1 MAAKVQLD
9 IESKANTQALKQAI
23 ADLEKLG
30 MAGKSTNQVFKQ
42 TSNLE
47 GYRAALVKSYETART
62 FGDQMKATRTAFS
75 DTNKAIKAA
84 QAYLGENKN
93 NMFTFID
100 EKGMQ
105 QQTRDMALIEKQI
118 RGFLG
123 NVVAD
128 TQNFQQSM
136 TRMLGEYKGFD
147 NYKEGIERTAQ
158 AYRDMGNDL
167 GAVQYKMTSIQ
178 QQVLDMTA
186 AQADPAEIQKLTDEY
201 KKLAVQHKELSEAA
215 NGSGARIKNLIKNFV
230 SAQLIVWAI
239 RKAFQ
244 MLTQGLKEASTAA
257 AEAEQVF
264 GRFDAVFE
272 GLERA
277 NAAVSEM
284 VDNFGVAK
292 SSAADILAS
301 IGNTA
306 LGFGAS
312 AMEAAQFSETV
323 AKSLSDIMA
332 FRDVQGT
339 ISDFAQRFMSG
350 ASGNVENFRAIGS
363 IVRQS
368 MVDIELQK
376 QGWENLTGQALEWA
390 KVQARVNIVL
400 EQQKKAMGAT
410 EREWDTLLSIQRRN
424 NEQTKQMKENVGE
437 TINQFFKPMSLWI
450 LTLKENW
457 NAAHEA
463 NKKYNEGVYDPAKDE
478 DYGDTIT
485 ARVLEKRI
493 KSYTGLYGN
502 AIPNMFMHQLKSSVA
517 NYTPW
522 GSDKMGVL
530 KVEDDPNLRN
540 SKASYEQIQ
549 LLAEQYQATLAY
561 TATLVEKYGFN
572 VSDSVWEQI
581 DAYDAYIKKINDARK
596 AENARLAA
604 SQAEY
609 EGIRDFFA
617 DVGSMMGMGGSG
629 SIYDVRD
636 YVKKDAADFVSPLER
651 LLGFEGGEGAELE
664 AKIKGLSNMVESL
677 FNTSIAGSTEYI
689 RTQASEMLTVVASAL
704 GEAQKAKAAMESATN
719 YNKAK
724 SSIEDELATMQK
736 RNELEAQYG
745 KDNSEI
751 VNIKIEQWKAEKNA
765 FELFKERLSATGK
778 GKESYQEYL
787 DLMELISKQYGLQ
800 LGLAEDIAKAA
811 KDAAAE
817 QARTSASDMFIS
829 ASRELS
835 YLGENGDGLR
845 QQDEMNDKVA
855 EYSKHLLD
863 SGESMETVIEKA
875 TEYRAVLEAINKT
888 NADADA
894 DKKAKDAEKAAQSL
908 VNAYQSQLKGL
919 REGIALAEYRNGLEG
934 KYDKQTLD
942 LMVQRKQQEMEALS
956 FMYQQIDAGMKR
968 EDAESYYLEQLQ
980 LIAKQHGINLGLLEE
995 QVQAAKDLAV
1005 EQAQASASDMF
1016 VSAQR
1021 ELSYLGGN
1029 GDQLKR
1035 QDDINDKVSKYVDYL
1050 SKTNMTIT
1058 EVINNS
1064 AKYRDLLNEIYRIT
1078 DDKKATDL
1086 ADSLL
1091 KSYQERNASL
1101 KEELGLMAYRAS
1113 LTGQYA
1119 DDEQGIVDLMVQ
1131 RRKQEAEAF
1140 AFMEKQ
1146 KAAGMD
1152 AALALNGYIDN
1163 LILIR
1168 QIHDTNLKLLQ
1179 DQIAA
1184 ARELAVQ
1191 QAGEGASGM
1200 FSAAQRE
1207 LSYLGPNGDALQQQD
1222 EMNDKVSEY
1231 IEYLAKTD
1239 MSITDIIAKSKEY
1252 RDLLEQIAEL
1262 EGKKK
1267 DDAEDEEAIKKA
1279 QSLTDAYQSQ
1289 LQSLKD
1295 NISLMEYRSSIEG
1308 QNEKEIID
1316 LMVQRKQQEMEAASF
1331 KQQQIKAGMDAVEAE
1346 GFYQD
1351 QLVLI
1356 AKQHGLNLALI
1367 EAQLKATK
1375 GLAIE
1380 QARTSASDMFTAA
1393 TRELSYLGKGGDALK
1408 AQDDLNDK
1416 VEQYIANLSKTD
1428 AGIQEVIDKAK
1439 VYRTLLEQIAALEGD
1454 NAAAKT
1460 AEDFTK
1466 SYQDRVDTLR
1476 QSYESLKL
1484 SSDLEKQYGSE
1495 RASVEQKHVEALQ
1508 EAWRYMSEQVK
1519 LGMDA
1524 TEANEM
1530 YLDSAKAITA
1540 EYELQ
1545 LGLLEEQSK
1554 VKRSEALQEASKAI
1568 AGVVGQRALV
1578 GASDAQKTQARID
1591 EQVYAFAESLTQGG
1605 AKLKET
1611 LDQTAE
1617 YRRQLEMLAA
1627 EEARQAV
1634 WDGIKSQWEGLGDVG
1649 MISGWVEAFASGG
1662 TMAGI
1667 AKVATDLL
1675 TSFESVNELLSIV
1688 TKFIDYVAPAIDQFL
1703 APLMPVLE
1711 MIVSTIAD
1719 LLLPVLQILFPII
1732 QGLSIVLI
1740 YLHAVVKTVTNAF
1753 SWLVDTIV
1761 TAIWNIAHPFR
1772 QRAFRDLGDET
1783 VAIWEDANAKVEK
1796 IWDMELD
1803 TRLEFV
1809 GKLTDAQQGQ
1819 LDAYNEMFKA
1829 GLLTLTQYNA
1839 MVGKNVYGKNFD
1851 NVDIASFASG
1861 GNFITNGEQII
1872 RVGEAG
1878 REHVQITPLNSTGYA
1893 NRNVQQVGG
1902 NSYSVV
1908 VNGAN
1913 GDPEEIAMA
1922 VRQEFKRMERRGVR
1936 YA

>member
-30 MAGKSTNQVFKQ
+30 MAGKSTNQVFRQ
-42 TSNLE
+42 TNNLDA
-47 GYRAALVKSYETART
+47 YKAALVRSYETARS

-75 DTNKAIKAA
+75 DTSKAIKAA

-167 GAVQYKMTSIQ
+167 GAVQYKMTAIQ

-186 AQADPAEIQKLTDEY
+186 ANADPAEIKKLTDEY

-215 NGSGARIKNLIKNFV
+215 NGSGTRIKNLIKNFV

-257 AEAEQVF
+257 AEAEQTF

-277 NAAVSEM
+277 NAAIGEM

-292 SSAADILAS
+292 SSAADILSS

-368 MVDIELQK
+368 MVDLELQK

-424 NEQTKQMKENVGE
+424 AEQTKQMKENIGE
-437 TINQFFKPMSLWI
+437 TVNQYFKPMSEWI

-457 NAAHEA
+457 NEAYEA
-463 NKKYNEGVYDPAKDE
+463 NKKYNDNVYNPKTDDQVSKSKSAGLLEGYIRSASADA
-478 DYGDTIT
+478 
-485 ARVLEKRI
+485 
-493 KSYTGLYGN
+493 LYQIN
-502 AIPNMFMHQLKSSVA
+502 SPDFDKSSVKA
-517 NYTPW
+517 
-522 GSDKMGVL
+522 GSIFAPDL
-530 KVEDDPNLRN
+530 KALEDWAKRYNT
-540 SKASYEQIQ
+540 
-549 LLAEQYQATLAY
+549 TLKFAAD
-561 TATLVEKYGFN
+561 TAQKVGLIVT
-572 VSDSVWEQI
+572 DAVWKEI

-745 KDNSEI
+745 KENDDI
-751 VNIKIEQWKAEKNA
+751 VTIKLQQWKAEREA
-765 FELFKERLSATGK
+765 LELFNERLHATGK
-778 GKESYQEYL
+778 GEESYQEYL

-800 LGLAEDIAKAA
+800 LDRAEDIAKAA
-811 KDAAAE
+811 KDAAIE
-817 QARTSASDMFIS
+817 QARTSASDMFVS

-845 QQDEMNDKVA
+845 LQDEMNDKVA

-908 VNAYQSQLKGL
+908 
-919 REGIALAEYRNGLEG
+919 
-934 KYDKQTLD
+934 
-942 LMVQRKQQEMEALS
+942 
-956 FMYQQIDAGMKR
+956 
-968 EDAESYYLEQLQ
+968 
-980 LIAKQHGINLGLLEE
+980 
-995 QVQAAKDLAV
+995 
-1005 EQAQASASDMF
+1005 
-1016 VSAQR
+1016 
-1021 ELSYLGGN
+1021 
-1029 GDQLKR
+1029 
-1035 QDDINDKVSKYVDYL
+1035 
-1050 SKTNMTIT
+1050 
-1058 EVINNS
+1058 
-1064 AKYRDLLNEIYRIT
+1064 T
-1078 DDKKATDL
+1078 D
-1086 ADSLL
+1086 
-1091 KSYQERNASL
+1091 
-1101 KEELGLMAYRAS
+1101 G
-1113 LTGQYA
+1113 
-1119 DDEQGIVDLMVQ
+1119 
-1131 RRKQEAEAF
+1131 
-1140 AFMEKQ
+1140 
-1146 KAAGMD
+1146 
-1152 AALALNGYIDN
+1152 
-1163 LILIR
+1163 
-1168 QIHDTNLKLLQ
+1168 
-1179 DQIAA
+1179 
-1184 ARELAVQ
+1184 
-1191 QAGEGASGM
+1191 
-1200 FSAAQRE
+1200 
-1207 LSYLGPNGDALQQQD
+1207 
-1222 EMNDKVSEY
+1222 
-1231 IEYLAKTD
+1231 
-1239 MSITDIIAKSKEY
+1239 
-1252 RDLLEQIAEL
+1252 
-1262 EGKKK
+1262 
-1267 DDAEDEEAIKKA
+1267 
-1279 QSLTDAYQSQ
+1279 YQSQ

-1316 LMVQRKQQEMEAASF
+1316 LMVQRKQQEMEALSF

-1351 QLVLI
+1351 QLELI
-1356 AKQHGLNLALI
+1356 AKQHGLNLGLLEKQI
-1367 EAQLKATK
+1367 QATK
-1375 GLAIE
+1375 DLAVE

-1439 VYRTLLEQIAALEGD
+1439 VYRTLLEQIAALKGD

-1466 SYQDRVDTLR
+1466 SYQDRVDALKKT
-1476 QSYESLKL
+1476 YESLKL
-1484 SSDLEKQYGSE
+1484 YSDLEKQYGSE
-1495 RASVEQKHVEALQ
+1495 RAAIEQKHIEALQ
-1508 EAWRYMSEQVK
+1508 EEWRYMSEQVK

-1545 LGLLEEQSK
+1545 LEILEKQNAEKLKGEFDAAREKIDNVDYQ
-1554 VKRSEALQEASKAI
+1554 RSLIGKTGKERSDIEIQHEVEALSTILSTAIVEFATTNEEANAM
-1568 AGVVGQRALV
+1568 
-1578 GASDAQKTQARID
+1578 
-1591 EQVYAFAESLTQGG
+1591 FAAMMQITS
-1605 AKLKET
+1605 
-1611 LDQTAE
+1611 E
-1617 YRRQLEMLAA
+1617 YREKLELQAA
-1627 EEARQAV
+1627 EEAHQAV
-1634 WDGIKSQWEGLGDVG
+1634 IDSITSAWESTGDVG
-1649 MISGWVEAFASGG
+1649 MISGWVDAFRTVGRW
-1662 TMAGI
+1662 
-1667 AKVATDLL
+1667 L
-1675 TSFESVNELLSIV
+1675 ESPRSPPTCSPNSR
-1688 TKFIDYVAPAIDQFL
+1688 
-1703 APLMPVLE
+1703 
-1711 MIVSTIAD
+1711 VSTTCFRCDQVHRVRSPCDRPIPRTPYAGAGDACVHNRRPIA
-1719 LLLPVLQILFPII
+1719 PVLQILFPSSK
-1732 QGLSIVLI
+1732 GC
-1740 YLHAVVKTVTNAF
+1740 
-1753 SWLVDTIV
+1753 
-1761 TAIWNIAHPFR
+1761 P
-1772 QRAFRDLGDET
+1772 
-1783 VAIWEDANAKVEK
+1783 
-1796 IWDMELD
+1796 
-1803 TRLEFV
+1803 
-1809 GKLTDAQQGQ
+1809 
-1819 LDAYNEMFKA
+1819 
-1829 GLLTLTQYNA
+1829 
-1839 MVGKNVYGKNFD
+1839 
-1851 NVDIASFASG
+1851 
-1861 GNFITNGEQII
+1861 
-1872 RVGEAG
+1872 
-1878 REHVQITPLNSTGYA
+1878 
-1893 NRNVQQVGG
+1893 
-1902 NSYSVV
+1902 
-1908 VNGAN
+1908 
-1913 GDPEEIAMA
+1913 
-1922 VRQEFKRMERRGVR
+1922 
-1936 YA
+1936 

>member
-47 GYRAALVKSYETART
+47 GYKAALVKSYETART

-75 DTNKAIKAA
+75 DTSKAIKAA

-100 EKGMQ
+100 EKGVQ

-128 TQNFQQSM
+128 TQNFQKSM
-136 TRMLGEYKGFD
+136 TRKLGEFEGFD
-147 NYKEGIERTAQ
+147 SFKGKLQTTADAYKL
-158 AYRDMGNDL
+158 MGNEL
-167 GAVQYKMTSIQ
+167 GGVQYKMTAIQ
-178 QQVLDMTA
+178 QQILDMTA

-201 KKLAVQHKELSEAA
+201 KKLAAEHKELSEAA
-215 NGSGARIKNLIKNFV
+215 NGSGTRIKNLIKNFV

-244 MLTQGLKEASTAA
+244 MLTQGLKEVSTAA
-257 AEAEQVF
+257 AEAEQTF

-277 NAAVSEM
+277 NAAIGEM

-292 SSAADILAS
+292 SSAADILSS

-368 MVDIELQK
+368 MVDLELQK

-424 NEQTKQMKENVGE
+424 AEQTKQMKENIGE

-457 NAAHEA
+457 NAAYEA
-463 NKKYNEGVYDPAKDE
+463 NKRYNEGVYDPIPEENYKDSP
-478 DYGDTIT
+478 T
-485 ARVLEKRI
+485 ARVLRKELIAARNLQ
-493 KSYTGLYGN
+493 SNAMATGAG
-502 AIPNMFMHQLKSSVA
+502 
-517 NYTPW
+517 
-522 GSDKMGVL
+522 GSFSITEL
-530 KVEDDPNLRN
+530 
-540 SKASYEQIQ
+540 EQIRDF
-549 LLAEQYQATLAY
+549 AERFGATLRY
-561 TATLVEKYGFN
+561 TAEEAVDVGFKI
-572 VSDSVWEQI
+572 SDSVWEQI

-677 FNTSIAGSTEYI
+677 FNTSISGSTEYI

-745 KDNSEI
+745 KENDDI
-751 VNIKIEQWKAEKNA
+751 VTIKLQQWKAEREA
-765 FELFKERLSATGK
+765 LELFKERLHATGK

-800 LGLAEDIAKAA
+800 LDRAEDIAKAA

-817 QARTSASDMFIS
+817 QARTSASDMFVS

-835 YLGENGDGLR
+835 YLGENGDALK
-845 QQDEMNDKVA
+845 QQDEMNDSIAKYEKYLKDA
-855 EYSKHLLD
+855 GETTD
-863 SGESMETVIEKA
+863 SITEKSEAFRKILES
-875 TEYRAVLEAINKT
+875 INKT

-908 VNAYQSQLKGL
+908 
-919 REGIALAEYRNGLEG
+919 
-934 KYDKQTLD
+934 
-942 LMVQRKQQEMEALS
+942 
-956 FMYQQIDAGMKR
+956 
-968 EDAESYYLEQLQ
+968 
-980 LIAKQHGINLGLLEE
+980 
-995 QVQAAKDLAV
+995 
-1005 EQAQASASDMF
+1005 
-1016 VSAQR
+1016 
-1021 ELSYLGGN
+1021 
-1029 GDQLKR
+1029 
-1035 QDDINDKVSKYVDYL
+1035 
-1050 SKTNMTIT
+1050 
-1058 EVINNS
+1058 
-1064 AKYRDLLNEIYRIT
+1064 
-1078 DDKKATDL
+1078 
-1086 ADSLL
+1086 
-1091 KSYQERNASL
+1091 
-1101 KEELGLMAYRAS
+1101 
-1113 LTGQYA
+1113 
-1119 DDEQGIVDLMVQ
+1119 
-1131 RRKQEAEAF
+1131 
-1140 AFMEKQ
+1140 
-1146 KAAGMD
+1146 
-1152 AALALNGYIDN
+1152 
-1163 LILIR
+1163 
-1168 QIHDTNLKLLQ
+1168 
-1179 DQIAA
+1179 
-1184 ARELAVQ
+1184 
-1191 QAGEGASGM
+1191 
-1200 FSAAQRE
+1200 
-1207 LSYLGPNGDALQQQD
+1207 
-1222 EMNDKVSEY
+1222 
-1231 IEYLAKTD
+1231 
-1239 MSITDIIAKSKEY
+1239 
-1252 RDLLEQIAEL
+1252 
-1262 EGKKK
+1262 
-1267 DDAEDEEAIKKA
+1267 
-1279 QSLTDAYQSQ
+1279 TDAYQSQ
-1289 LQSLKD
+1289 LQSIRD
-1295 NISLMEYRSSIEG
+1295 NITLMEYRSSIEG
-1308 QNEKEIID
+1308 QNEKEVID
-1316 LMVQRKQQEMEAASF
+1316 LLVQKKQQEMEAASF

-1351 QLVLI
+1351 QLELI
-1356 AKQHGLNLALI
+1356 AKQHGLNLGLLEKQI
-1367 EAQLKATK
+1367 QATK
-1375 GLAIE
+1375 DLAVE

-1495 RASVEQKHVEALQ
+1495 RASVEQKHIEALQ

-1591 EQVYAFAESLTQGG
+1591 EQVYAFAEELTQGG

-1634 WDGIKSQWEGLGDVG
+1634 WDGIKSQWEGTGDVG

-1711 MIVSTIAD
+1711 MILSITAD
-1719 LLLPVLQILFPII
+1719 LLLPVLQVLFPVI
-1732 QGLSIVLI
+1732 QGLSVVLI
-1740 YLHAVVKTVTNAF
+1740 YLLAVVKTVTNAL

-1772 QRAFRDLGDET
+1772 TRAFRDLGDET
-1783 VAIWEDANAKVEK
+1783 VAIWSDANAKVET
-1796 IWDMELD
+1796 IMNMELE
-1803 TRLEFV
+1803 TRMDFV
-1809 GKLTDAQQGQ
+1809 NQLTDAQQGQ

-1829 GLLTLTQYNA
+1829 GMLTLTQYNA
-1839 MVGKNVYGKNFD
+1839 LVGKNVYGRNFD

-1893 NRNVQQVGG
+1893 NRNIQQVGG

>member
-9 IESKANTQALKQAI
+9 IESRANTQALKQAI
-23 ADLEKLG
+23 ADLENLG
-30 MAGKSTNQVFKQ
+30 AAGKSTNQVFKQ
-42 TSNLE
+42 TNNLE
-47 GYRAALVKSYETART
+47 GYKAALVRSYETARS

-75 DTNKAIKAA
+75 DTSKAIKAA

-105 QQTRDMALIEKQI
+105 QQTRDMDVIEKQI
-118 RGFLG
+118 RGFLS
-123 NVVAD
+123 NVISD
-128 TQNFQQSM
+128 TENYQQSM
-136 TRMLGEYKGFD
+136 TRQLGEFKGFD
-147 NYKEGIERTAQ
+147 NYTKGIERTAQ
-158 AYRDMGNDL
+158 AYRDMGNDI
-167 GAVQYKMTSIQ
+167 GAVQYKMTAIQ

-186 AQADPAEIQKLTDEY
+186 ANADPAEIKKLTTSIRSS
-201 KKLAVQHKELSEAA
+201 VQHKGLRKPTERT
-215 NGSGARIKNLIKNFV
+215 RIKNLIKNFV

-244 MLTQGLKEASTAA
+244 MLTQGLKEVSTAA
-257 AEAEQVF
+257 AEAEQTF

-277 NAAVSEM
+277 NAAIGEM

-292 SSAADILAS
+292 SSAADILSS

-368 MVDIELQK
+368 MVDLELQK

-424 NEQTKQMKENVGE
+424 AEQTKQMKENIGE
-437 TINQFFKPMSLWI
+437 TVNKFFKPMSEWI

-457 NAAHEA
+457 NAAYEA
-463 NKKYNEGVYDPAKDE
+463 NKRYNEGVYDPSSAKDFA
-478 DYGDTIT
+478 DTPT
-485 ARVLEKRI
+485 ARVLESNLI
-493 KSYTGLYGN
+493 SMSTS
-502 AIPNMFMHQLKSSVA
+502 IPNMS
-517 NYTPW
+517 
-522 GSDKMGVL
+522 GDSDVIPVGTYAAPDMKMI
-530 KVEDDPNLRN
+530 EDWA
-540 SKASYEQIQ
+540 K
-549 LLAEQYQATLAY
+549 QYGATLRY
-561 TATLVEKYGFN
+561 TAEIAQSVGFTIA
-572 VSDSVWEQI
+572 DSVWEQI

-745 KDNSEI
+745 KENDDI
-751 VNIKIEQWKAEKNA
+751 VTIKLQQWKAEREA
-765 FELFKERLSATGK
+765 LELFKERLHATGK

-800 LGLAEDIAKAA
+800 LDRAEDIAKAA

-817 QARTSASDMFIS
+817 QARTSASDMFVS

-845 QQDEMNDKVA
+845 LQDEMNDKVA

-875 TEYRAVLEAINKT
+875 TEYRAVLEAINDITAKG
-888 NADADA
+888 DA
-894 DKKAKDAEKAAQSL
+894 DKKAKDAEKA
-908 VNAYQSQLKGL
+908 
-919 REGIALAEYRNGLEG
+919 
-934 KYDKQTLD
+934 
-942 LMVQRKQQEMEALS
+942 
-956 FMYQQIDAGMKR
+956 
-968 EDAESYYLEQLQ
+968 
-980 LIAKQHGINLGLLEE
+980 
-995 QVQAAKDLAV
+995 
-1005 EQAQASASDMF
+1005 
-1016 VSAQR
+1016 
-1021 ELSYLGGN
+1021 
-1029 GDQLKR
+1029 
-1035 QDDINDKVSKYVDYL
+1035 
-1050 SKTNMTIT
+1050 
-1058 EVINNS
+1058 
-1064 AKYRDLLNEIYRIT
+1064 
-1078 DDKKATDL
+1078 
-1086 ADSLL
+1086 
-1091 KSYQERNASL
+1091 
-1101 KEELGLMAYRAS
+1101 
-1113 LTGQYA
+1113 
-1119 DDEQGIVDLMVQ
+1119 
-1131 RRKQEAEAF
+1131 
-1140 AFMEKQ
+1140 
-1146 KAAGMD
+1146 
-1152 AALALNGYIDN
+1152 
-1163 LILIR
+1163 
-1168 QIHDTNLKLLQ
+1168 
-1179 DQIAA
+1179 
-1184 ARELAVQ
+1184 
-1191 QAGEGASGM
+1191 
-1200 FSAAQRE
+1200 
-1207 LSYLGPNGDALQQQD
+1207 
-1222 EMNDKVSEY
+1222 
-1231 IEYLAKTD
+1231 
-1239 MSITDIIAKSKEY
+1239 
-1252 RDLLEQIAEL
+1252 
-1262 EGKKK
+1262 
-1267 DDAEDEEAIKKA
+1267 A

-1316 LMVQRKQQEMEAASF
+1316 LMVQRKQQEMEALSF

-1356 AKQHGLNLALI
+1356 AKQHGLNLGLLEKQI
-1367 EAQLKATK
+1367 QATK
-1375 GLAIE
+1375 DLAVE

-1439 VYRTLLEQIAALEGD
+1439 VYRTLLEQIAPEGD
-1454 NAAAKT
+1454 NAA

-1476 QSYESLKL
+1476 QSYDHKFLRRRTAVPSL
-1484 SSDLEKQYGSE
+1484 
-1495 RASVEQKHVEALQ
+1495 
-1508 EAWRYMSEQVK
+1508 
-1519 LGMDA
+1519 
-1524 TEANEM
+1524 
-1530 YLDSAKAITA
+1530 
-1540 EYELQ
+1540 
-1545 LGLLEEQSK
+1545 
-1554 VKRSEALQEASKAI
+1554 
-1568 AGVVGQRALV
+1568 
-1578 GASDAQKTQARID
+1578 
-1591 EQVYAFAESLTQGG
+1591 
-1605 AKLKET
+1605 
-1611 LDQTAE
+1611 
-1617 YRRQLEMLAA
+1617 
-1627 EEARQAV
+1627 
-1634 WDGIKSQWEGLGDVG
+1634 
-1649 MISGWVEAFASGG
+1649 
-1662 TMAGI
+1662 
-1667 AKVATDLL
+1667 
-1675 TSFESVNELLSIV
+1675 
-1688 TKFIDYVAPAIDQFL
+1688 
-1703 APLMPVLE
+1703 
-1711 MIVSTIAD
+1711 
-1719 LLLPVLQILFPII
+1719 
-1732 QGLSIVLI
+1732 
-1740 YLHAVVKTVTNAF
+1740 
-1753 SWLVDTIV
+1753 
-1761 TAIWNIAHPFR
+1761 
-1772 QRAFRDLGDET
+1772 
-1783 VAIWEDANAKVEK
+1783 
-1796 IWDMELD
+1796 
-1803 TRLEFV
+1803 
-1809 GKLTDAQQGQ
+1809 
-1819 LDAYNEMFKA
+1819 
-1829 GLLTLTQYNA
+1829 
-1839 MVGKNVYGKNFD
+1839 
-1851 NVDIASFASG
+1851 
-1861 GNFITNGEQII
+1861 
-1872 RVGEAG
+1872 
-1878 REHVQITPLNSTGYA
+1878 
-1893 NRNVQQVGG
+1893 
-1902 NSYSVV
+1902 
-1908 VNGAN
+1908 
-1913 GDPEEIAMA
+1913 
-1922 VRQEFKRMERRGVR
+1922 
-1936 YA
+1936 